1 MGWVIGTVVMVATV
15 GAVLLLT
22 FAVQRQRQADSDIR
36 QRLESVLTL
45 RRTQA
50 LIVDA
55 ETGQRGFLLTSNP
68 SFLEP
73 YERARSA
80 LPGELRRLAASDI
93 GQQSVQLRALIND
106 KMTEL
111 AATIVMTRAGHKDAA
126 IAQVEAGAGRRYM
139 DAIRA
144 DCSQRIR
151 EERAKIDSSIAR
163 SEQFT
168 SKTYVALSFLVF
180 CAAVLLWMALST
192 LQRTRQLELE
202 AVRLREVAAAEHR
215 TALIARELNHR
226 VKNLFSIVLAI
237 IQLASR
243 GATTPKEAVGR
254 IRERI
259 QALARAHEVSLGT
272 DPMGRFDLETLLRTI
287 LAPYASGTAAIEFDG
302 PTVRL
307 PVMRVTP
314 IGLIIHEL
322 ATNALKY
329 GAWSSDGGK
338 LSITWLVRDDEKHA
352 DTRLLRL
359 NWTEHRRE
367 PLGEDGTKGFGS
379 RLIDAAI
386 AQLDGTIVRERGE
399 HELNITIEAPIVPS

>member
-1 MGWVIGTVVMVATV
+1 MAWVIGTVVLFATV
-15 GAVLLLT
+15 TAVLLLT
-22 FAVQRQRQADSDIR
+22 FAVQRQHQADGDIR
-36 QRLESVLTL
+36 QKLESVLTL

-55 ETGQRGFLLTSNP
+55 ETGQRGFLLTSDP

-73 YERARSA
+73 YEQAQRA
-80 LPGELRRLAASDI
+80 LPGELRQLAASDI
-93 GQQSVQLRALIND
+93 GQQSIPLQTLIKY
-106 KMTEL
+106 KMREL
-111 AATIVMTRAGHKDAA
+111 DATLAMIRAGRREAA
-126 IAQVEAGAGRRYM
+126 LSLVEAGTGRKYM

-151 EERAKIDSSIAR
+151 EERARIVASIER

-168 SKTYVALSFLVF
+168 SRIYAALSLLIF
-180 CAAVLLWMALST
+180 CAAVLLWLVTSMF
-192 LQRTRQLELE
+192 LQTRQLEVE
-202 AVRLREVAAAEHR
+202 TVRLREVAAAERR

-243 GATTPKEAVGR
+243 GTSTPKEAVGR

-259 QALARAHEVSLGT
+259 QALARAHEVSLGS

-287 LAPYASGTAAIEFDG
+287 LAPYASGNSTIEIGG
-302 PTVRL
+302 PQVLL

-314 IGLIIHEL
+314 IGLIVHEL

-329 GAWSSDGGK
+329 GAWSVDGGR
-338 LSITWLVRDDEKHA
+338 LSISWLVRDDEEGA
-352 DTRLLRL
+352 DVHVLQLDW
-359 NWTEHRRE
+359 NEYCRE
-367 PLGEDGTKGFGS
+367 PVGPDGTKGFGS

-386 AQLDGTIVRERGE
+386 AQLDGRIVRERGE
-399 HELNITIEAPIVPS
+399 HGLNITIEAPIVPV